1 MIFATLAAF
10 QFITSH
16 SCIKQHKNIKPSFFN
31 KSFQNL
37 RLTQYSVKTSNKKEM
52 YSQGNVETK
61 LQKIWQRID
70 INMSTLKNELVNK
83 HATDEA

>member
-1 MIFATLAAF
+1 
-10 QFITSH
+10 
-16 SCIKQHKNIKPSFFN
+16 
-31 KSFQNL
+31 
-37 RLTQYSVKTSNKKEM
+37 M